1 MWHRKLT
8 STASLLPTINH
19 FGPEQGS
26 ATVGTPDQAGP
37 DCCWC
42 TYQFCLCVNVP
53 YLYSITVY

>member
-26 ATVGTPDQAGP
+26 ATVGTPDQARP
-37 DCCWC
+37 ECCLEHI
-42 TYQFCLCVNVP
+42 QVLP
-53 YLYSITVY
+53 AVYAAATAEK